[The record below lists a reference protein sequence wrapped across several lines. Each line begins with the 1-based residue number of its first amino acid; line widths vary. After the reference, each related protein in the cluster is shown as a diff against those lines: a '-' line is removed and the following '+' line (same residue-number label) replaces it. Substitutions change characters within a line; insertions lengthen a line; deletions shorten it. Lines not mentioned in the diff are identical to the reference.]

1 MKLLI
6 FGATGATGRQLV
18 EQALEQGHE
27 VTAFVRSPAKV
38 TTKHERLKLVKGNI
52 MDCHSVGAAVAGQD
66 AIFSALGVRFRW
78 QIIVFA
84 VVVSQILVRTVAMP
98 RWLQLLTDIGL
109 PVLALLYTAR
119 TPPILSQATKCIL
132 AAMEREGT
140 KLFVCESSLG
150 VGDSKGQLGA
160 FYTYVVIPILL
171 GSVFADKEV
180 QEKVIQCSTV
190 DWVIVRPGA
199 LTNGPKTGNYRAGF
213 PVTDKSI
220 RASISRA
227 DVADFM
233 LRQLSDP
240 AYLRKTPGISY

>member
-6 FGATGATGRQLV
+6 FGATGGTGRQLV
-18 EQALEQGHE
+18 EQALAQGHE
-27 VTAFVRSPAKV
+27 VTAFVRNPAKL
-38 TTKHERLKLVKGNI
+38 TTQHEKLKVVKGDV

-66 AIFSALGVRFRW
+66 AVFSALGVRFRW
-78 QIIVFA
+78 QILVIAIVL
-84 VVVSQILVRTVAMP
+84 SQILVRTVAMP

-109 PVLALLYTAR
+109 PVLALLYVAR
-119 TPPILSQATKCIL
+119 TPPVVSEATKCIL

-160 FYTYVVIPILL
+160 FYTYFFIPVLL
-171 GSVFADKEV
+171 AHVFADKEV
-180 QEKVIQCSTV
+180 QEKIIQCSHV

-199 LTNGPKTGNYRAGF
+199 LNNGPKTENYRAGF

-220 RASISRA
+220 RGNISRA

-233 LRQLSDP
+233 LRQLTDT
-240 AYLRKTPGISY
+240 AYRRKTPGLSY

>member
-27 VTAFVRSPAKV
+27 VTAFVRNPAKI
-38 TTKHERLKLVKGNI
+38 TNKNEKLKVVKGNI

-66 AIFSALGVRFRW
+66 AIFSALGVRFNW
-78 QIIVFA
+78 WPLIIAIVI
-84 VVVSQILVRTVAMP
+84 SQILVRTLYMP
-98 RWLQLLTDIGL
+98 RWLHLLTDIGL

-119 TPPILSQATKCIL
+119 TPPIVSEATKCIL

-150 VGDSKGQLGA
+150 VGDSKGQLGP
-160 FYTYVVIPILL
+160 FYNFVMIPLL
-171 GSVFADKEV
+171 LHSVFADKEV
-180 QEKVIQCSTV
+180 QEKIIQCSKV

-199 LTNGPKTGNYRAGF
+199 LTNGPKTGDYRAGF
-213 PVTDKSI
+213 PVTDTTI
-220 RASISRA
+220 QGRISRA

-233 LRQLSDP
+233 LRQLTDP
-240 AYLRKTPGISY
+240 TYLGKTPGLSY

>member
-18 EQALEQGHE
+18 EQALQQGHE
-27 VTAFVRSPAKV
+27 VTAFVRNPAKM
-38 TTKHERLKLVKGNI
+38 TTQHEKLKVVKGNI

-78 QIIVFA
+78 QIIVIA
-84 VVVSQILVRTVAMP
+84 IVVSQILVRTIAMP

-119 TPPILSQATKCIL
+119 TPPLLSQATKCIL

-140 KLFVCESSLG
+140 KLLVCESSLG
-150 VGDSKGQLGA
+150 VGDSKGQLGPLYNY
-160 FYTYVVIPILL
+160 FIIPVLL
-171 GSVFADKEV
+171 RHVLADKEV
-180 QEKVIQCSTV
+180 QEKAIECSHV

-220 RASISRA
+220 QGRISRA

-233 LRQLSDP
+233 LRQLTDP
-240 AYLRKTPGISY
+240 TYIGKTPGISY

>member
-18 EQALEQGHE
+18 EQALQQGHE
-27 VTAFVRSPAKV
+27 VTAFVRNPAKM
-38 TTKHERLKLVKGNI
+38 TMQHEKLKVVKGNI

-78 QIIVFA
+78 QIIVIA
-84 VVVSQILVRTVAMP
+84 IVLSQILVRTIAMP

-109 PVLALLYTAR
+109 PVLALIYTTR
-119 TPPILSQATKCIL
+119 TPPLLSQATKCIL

-150 VGDSKGQLGA
+150 VGDSKGQLGP
-160 FYTYVVIPILL
+160 FYTYAIIPILL
-171 GSVFADKEV
+171 HSVFADKEL
-180 QEKVIQCSTV
+180 QEKVIQCSHV
-190 DWVIVRPGA
+190 EWVIVRPGL

-213 PVTDKSI
+213 SVTDKSI
-220 RASISRA
+220 QGRISRA
-227 DVADFM
+227 DVADFI
-233 LRQLSDP
+233 LRQLTDP
-240 AYLRKTPGISY
+240 TYIGKMPGISY

>member
-18 EQALEQGHE
+18 DQALAQGHE
-27 VTAFVRSPAKV
+27 VTAFVRNPAKV
-38 TTKHERLKLVKGNI
+38 TTQHEKLKVVKGNI
-52 MDCHSVGAAVAGQD
+52 LDCHSVGAAVAGQD
-66 AIFSALGVRFRW
+66 AVFSALGVRFNW
-78 QIIVFA
+78 WPLVTAI
-84 VVVSQILVRTVAMP
+84 VVSQVLVRTTIMP
-98 RWLQLLTDIGL
+98 RWLHLLTDIGL

-119 TPPILSQATKCIL
+119 TPPIVSEATKCIL

-160 FYTYVVIPILL
+160 FYNFVMIPLL
-171 GSVFADKEV
+171 LHHVFADKEV
-180 QEKVIQCSTV
+180 QEKIIQCSHV
-190 DWVIVRPGA
+190 QWVIVRPGA

-220 RASISRA
+220 RGNISRA

-240 AYLRKTPGISY
+240 TYRGKTPGISY